1 MSTAAASRA
10 ARVSPFAALAALVAV
25 AALLAAVLADHPPG
39 TAVPAAVA
47 GAAALVAFAA
57 ARYELTIAAGFL
69 LLGVVRVEPAPSDA
83 LLAVA
88 IGLAI
93 VAGRFDLRR
102 VPGGMLALVVVLLAL
117 NLLSMTAATELG
129 DALRF
134 FAITLYMLV
143 LAVWLAT
150 YARTPRR
157 MRRIIGAYVAGACLF
172 AALAVLALFVPFP
185 GHDALT
191 GESGTRAQGLF
202 KDPNVFGPFLIPAAL
217 ILLEETLRP
226 RLLGLRRVTSGA
238 LLAVL
243 VLGIVFA
250 YSRAA
255 WLNLAVGV
263 LVMLVVMALRVDS
276 GRAAAGALA
285 LVAVVAGLGGAA
297 VVATGSAGFLQ
308 ERARVQAYDTER
320 FSAQRTGVHLAE
332 QHVLGVGPG
341 QFEEQQSR
349 QQVSSHSIYI
359 RLLAEQGVL
368 GLVTIVALLGGTLAL
383 ALGNAAA
390 GRDAYGVGAAALLGA
405 WCGLLANSA
414 FVDTLHWRHLW
425 VVAALIWVAAAR
437 ARP

>member
-1 MSTAAASRA
+1 MSTATATRA
-10 ARVSPFAALAALVAV
+10 ARVSPLAALAALVGV
-25 AALLAAVLADHPPG
+25 AAVLAVVLADHPPAM
-39 TAVPAAVA
+39 AVPAALI
-47 GAAALVAFAA
+47 GAAGLVAFAA
-57 ARYELTIAAGFL
+57 ARYELTVAAGFL

-88 IGLAI
+88 IGISIA
-93 VAGRFDLRR
+93 AGRVDLRR
-102 VPGGMLALVVVLLAL
+102 VPGGILALIVVLLAL
-117 NLLSMTAATELG
+117 NLVSTTAATQLG
-129 DALRF
+129 DGLRF
-134 FAITLYMLV
+134 LAITLYMLV

-150 YARTPRR
+150 YAQTPRR
-157 MRRIIGAYVAGACLF
+157 MRLVIGAYVAGACLF

-191 GESGTRAQGLF
+191 GETGTRAQGLF

-217 ILLEETLRP
+217 ILFEETLRP
-226 RLLGLRRVTSGA
+226 RLLGLRRLTSA
-238 LLAVL
+238 VLLAVL

-276 GRAAAGALA
+276 GRAAAGAIA

-297 VVATGSAGFLQ
+297 VVATGSTGFLQ
-308 ERARVQAYDTER
+308 ERARVQTYDTDR

-332 QHVLGVGPG
+332 EHLIGVGPG
-341 QFEEQQSR
+341 QFEEQQGQ
-349 QQVSSHSIYI
+349 QQVSAHSIYI
-359 RLLAEQGVL
+359 RVLAEQGVL

-390 GRDAYGVGAAALLGA
+390 GRDAHGVGAAALLGA

-425 VVAALIWVAAAR
+425 VVAALIWVAAVR